1 MSASIQNTPLEEL
14 PDQATSSAAS
24 LASANRAASNH
35 TASNHTPMM
44 RQYHG
49 LKAQHPDML
58 LFYRMGDFYEL
69 FFEDAEKASR
79 LLGITLTHRGTS
91 NGAPIKM
98 AGVPYH
104 AAEQYLAKLA
114 KLGEAVA
121 ICEQVGDPAIS
132 KGPVDRQ
139 VTRILTPGTLTDTAL
154 LDESRDNQ
162 LLSIFQA
169 DGVIGL
175 ARLNLASGAFILSEI
190 AVGLLAQEIERIAPS
205 EILLADDFQH
215 AAINS
220 SKVAKKRLSP
230 WQFDFDS
237 AFNTLT
243 KQLNTYDL
251 NGFGCASLQP
261 AICAAGA
268 LLDYVKHTQRT
279 ALPHINALSVETTS
293 AYIQLD
299 AATRRN
305 LEIDMTLRGET
316 SPTLY
321 SLLNTTQTAMGAR
334 LLRHWL
340 HHPLQDRNLVMKRHD
355 AITELIQ
362 KDGFLSL
369 NQLLKAIGD
378 IERMTARIALK
389 TARPRDLSGLAMSLQ
404 QLPLLQTQLQNSQTS
419 LLQTLGS
426 SLTAPAAVVGLL
438 TTAIKPEPSTV
449 LREGGVIADG
459 YDAEL
464 DELRALQNNHGEFLL
479 QYEAAEKARTG
490 IANLKVEYNSVHGF
504 YIEMSRSQ
512 AESAPTEY
520 RRRQTLKNVE
530 RFITPE
536 LKAFEDKVLS
546 ANDRALAREK
556 MLYAE
561 VLEQLLPHITA
572 LQANAGAV
580 ASLDVL
586 CCFAERAV
594 ALNYVAPQFITE
606 AGLQISGG
614 RHPVVENITQPFV
627 ANDVTLNPYRQLL
640 LITGPNMG
648 GKSTFMRQTALVVLL
663 AHCGCYVPA
672 ISAKIGEI
680 DRIMTRIGASD
691 DLAGGRSTFMVEMTE
706 TANILHNAT
715 EKSLVLLDEIGRGT
729 STFDGLSLAWAVA
742 KQLLEK
748 NRSYTL
754 FATHYFEL
762 TRIVDEFKHAANV
775 HLDAVEHGPEN
786 NKVIVFMHKVEEGAA
801 NQSYGLQVAQLAGIP
816 KSVVA
821 AAKRK
826 LIQLENNQVYSNV
839 AQPDMFM
846 ASEPAADL
854 PVHPVVSALDAIQV
868 DDLTPK
874 QALDLLYK
882 LKDLLEN

>member
-1 MSASIQNTPLEEL
+1 MSNTQQTTSPAESVAS
-14 PDQATSSAAS
+14 
-24 LASANRAASNH
+24 
-35 TASNHTPMM
+35 HTPMM
-44 RQYHG
+44 RQYLG

-79 LLGITLTHRGTS
+79 LLGITLTHRGSS
-91 NGAPIKM
+91 NGQPIKM

-104 AAEQYLAKLA
+104 AAEGYLAKLA

-121 ICEQVGDPAIS
+121 ICEQIGDPATS

-139 VTRILTPGTLTDTAL
+139 VARILTPGTLTDTAL

-169 DGVIGL
+169 EGVIGL
-175 ARLNLASGAFILSEI
+175 ARLNLASGTFILSEI
-190 AVGLLAQEIERIAPS
+190 AVGLLGQEIERIAPS

-215 AAINS
+215 TAIAL

-251 NGFGCASLQP
+251 NGFGCGSLNP

-279 ALPHINALSVETTS
+279 TLPHINAISVEMTS
-293 AYIQLD
+293 AYVQLD

-305 LEIDMTLRGET
+305 LEIDLTLRGEA

-340 HHPLQDRNLVMKRHD
+340 HHPLQDRNLVMKRHE
-355 AITELIQ
+355 AVAELIQ
-362 KDGFLSL
+362 NNSYAMLP
-369 NQLLKAIGD
+369 LKNMGD
-378 IERMTARIALK
+378 IERITARIALK
-389 TARPRDLSGLAMSLQ
+389 TARPRDLSGLTASLQ
-404 QLPLLQTQLQNSQTS
+404 QLPLLQEQLQSSQTS

-426 SLTAPAAVVGLL
+426 SLTAPNAVVSLL
-438 TTAIKPEPSTV
+438 TTAIKAEPSVV
-449 LREGGVIADG
+449 LREGSVIADG
-459 YDAEL
+459 YDADL

-490 IANLKVEYNSVHGF
+490 ITNLKVEYNSVHGF
-504 YIEMSRSQ
+504 YIEMSRTQ
-512 AESAPTEY
+512 AETAPAEY

-556 MLYAE
+556 LLFAE
-561 VLEQLLPHITA
+561 VLEKLMPFIVA
-572 LQANAGAV
+572 LQTNAGAV

-586 CCFAERAV
+586 SCFAERAET
-594 ALNYVAPQFITE
+594 LNYVAPEFMTE
-606 AGLQISGG
+606 AGIQIANG
-614 RHPVVENITQPFV
+614 RHPVVESIAQPFI
-627 ANDVTLNPYRQLL
+627 ANDVVLNPYRQLL

-648 GKSTFMRQTALVVLL
+648 GKSTFMRQTALIVLL

-672 ISAKIGEI
+672 SSAKIGEI

-715 EKSLVLLDEIGRGT
+715 DKSLVLLDEIGRGT

-762 TRIVDEFKHAANV
+762 TRIVDEFKQAANV
-775 HLDAVEHGPEN
+775 HLDAVEHGHN
-786 NKVIVFMHKVEEGAA
+786 IIFMHKVEEGAA

-821 AAKRK
+821 SAKRK
-826 LIQLENNQVYSNV
+826 LLQLENQNV
-839 AQPDMFM
+839 ANSNAQVDLF
-846 ASEPAADL
+846 ASEAIAPEIVL
-854 PVHPVVSALDAIQV
+854 HPVVNALEGV
-868 DDLTPK
+868 NPDDLTPK
-874 QALDLLYK
+874 QALEVLYH
-882 LKDLLEN
+882 LKTFV

>member
-1 MSASIQNTPLEEL
+1 MSKIQEPMSPAE
-14 PDQATSSAAS
+14 SAAS
-24 LASANRAASNH
+24 
-35 TASNHTPMM
+35 HTPMM
-44 RQYHG
+44 RQYLG

-79 LLGITLTHRGTS
+79 LLGITLTHRGSS
-91 NGAPIKM
+91 NGQPIKM

-104 AAEQYLAKLA
+104 AAEGYLAKLA

-121 ICEQVGDPAIS
+121 ICEQIGDPATS
-132 KGPVDRQ
+132 KGPVERQ
-139 VTRILTPGTLTDTAL
+139 VARILTPGTLTDTAL

-169 DGVIGL
+169 EGVIGL
-175 ARLNLASGAFILSEI
+175 ARLNLASGTFILSEI
-190 AVGLLAQEIERIAPS
+190 AVGLLGQEIERIAPS

-215 AAINS
+215 AAINLC
-220 SKVAKKRLSP
+220 KVAKKRLSS
-230 WQFDFDS
+230 WQFDYDS
-237 AFNTLT
+237 AFNALT
-243 KQLNTYDL
+243 KQFNTYDL
-251 NGFGCASLQP
+251 NGFGCASLNP

-268 LLDYVKHTQRT
+268 LFDYVKHTQRT
-279 ALPHINALSVETTS
+279 TLPHINALSVEVTS
-293 AYIQLD
+293 AYVQLD

-305 LEIDMTLRGET
+305 LEIDMTLRGEV

-340 HHPLQDRNLVMKRHD
+340 HHPMQDRNLVMKRHE
-355 AITELIQ
+355 AVGELIQ
-362 KDGFLSL
+362 NNTYFTL
-369 NQLLKAIGD
+369 NQPLKNIGD
-378 IERMTARIALK
+378 IERITARVALK
-389 TARPRDLSGLAMSLQ
+389 SARPRDLSGLSASLQ
-404 QLPLLQTQLQNSQTS
+404 QLPLLQTQLLHSQTS

-426 SLTAPAAVVGLL
+426 NLTAPNAVIHLL
-438 TTAIKPEPSTV
+438 ATAIKAEPSVV

-479 QYEAAEKARTG
+479 QYEAAEKVRTG
-490 IANLKVEYNSVHGF
+490 ISNLKVEYNSVHGF
-504 YIEMSRSQ
+504 YIEMSRTQ
-512 AESAPTEY
+512 AETAPAEY

-556 MLYAE
+556 LLFTE
-561 VLEQLLPHITA
+561 VLEQLMPYITA
-572 LQANAGAV
+572 LQTNAGAV

-586 CCFAERAV
+586 SCFAERAET
-594 ALNYVAPQFITE
+594 LKYVAPEFTTE
-606 AGLQISGG
+606 AGIQIVGG
-614 RHPVVENITQPFV
+614 RHPVVESIAQPFI
-627 ANDVTLNPYRQLL
+627 ANDVVLNPYRQLL

-648 GKSTFMRQTALVVLL
+648 GKSTFMRQTALIVLL
-663 AHCGCYVPA
+663 THCGCYVPA
-672 ISAKIGEI
+672 SSAKIGEI

-715 EKSLVLLDEIGRGT
+715 DKSLVLLDEIGRGT

-762 TRIVDEFKHAANV
+762 TRIVDEFKQAANV
-775 HLDAVEHGPEN
+775 HLDAVEHGSN
-786 NKVIVFMHKVEEGAA
+786 IVFMHKVEEGAA

-821 AAKRK
+821 TAKRK
-826 LIQLENNQVYSNV
+826 LIQLENNQLSSN
-839 AQPDMFM
+839 AKQPDMFM
-846 ASEPAADL
+846 TAD
-854 PVHPVVSALDAIQV
+854 PVVDAPAHPAMAELEAMQA

-874 QALDLLYK
+874 QALDFLYK
-882 LKDLLEN
+882 LKDLINKN

>member
-1 MSASIQNTPLEEL
+1 
-14 PDQATSSAAS
+14 
-24 LASANRAASNH
+24 
-35 TASNHTPMM
+35 MM
-44 RQYHG
+44 RQYLG

-79 LLGITLTHRGTS
+79 LLGITLTHRGSS

-104 AAEQYLAKLA
+104 AAEGYLAKLA
-114 KLGEAVA
+114 KLGEAVV
-121 ICEQVGDPAIS
+121 ICEQIGDPATS

-139 VTRILTPGTLTDTAL
+139 VARILTPGTLTDTAL
-154 LDESRDNQ
+154 LDDTRDSQ
-162 LLSIFQA
+162 LLSLYQA

-175 ARLNLASGAFILSEI
+175 ARLNLASGTFILSEI
-190 AVGLLAQEIERIAPS
+190 AISLLAQEIERIAPS

-215 AAINS
+215 AALAA
-220 SKVAKKRLSP
+220 SKVAKKRLGS

-243 KQLNTYDL
+243 KQLNTLDL
-251 NGFGCASLQP
+251 NGFGCADLRP

-279 ALPHINALSVETTS
+279 ALPHINAISIEVTS
-293 AYIQLD
+293 AYVQLD

-305 LEIDMTLRGET
+305 LEIDLTLRGEAA
-316 SPTLY
+316 PTLY

-340 HHPLQDRNLVMKRHD
+340 HHPLQDRNLVAKRLE
-355 AITELIQ
+355 AVAELIQ
-362 KDGFLSL
+362 QEATSDLLQSL
-369 NQLLKAIGD
+369 KTIGD
-378 IERMTARIALK
+378 IERITARVALK

-404 QLPLLQTQLQNSQTS
+404 QLPALQVQLKNAQTS
-419 LLQTLGS
+419 LLQTLEA
-426 SLTAPAAVVGLL
+426 SLTAPDAVVSLL
-438 TTAIKPEPSTV
+438 TTAIKSEPSTV
-449 LREGGVIADG
+449 LRDGGVIADG
-459 YDAEL
+459 YDAQL

-490 IANLKVEYNSVHGF
+490 ISNLKVEYNSVHGF
-504 YIEMSRSQ
+504 YIEMSRTQ
-512 AESAPTEY
+512 AETAPAEY

-556 MLYAE
+556 LLYAE
-561 VLEQLLPHITA
+561 ILEQLLPFIAA
-572 LQANAGAV
+572 LQTNSGAV

-586 CCFAERAV
+586 CCFAERAT
-594 ALNYVAPQFITE
+594 ALNYVAPEFTTE
-606 AGLQISGG
+606 AGLQIVNG

-648 GKSTFMRQTALVVLL
+648 GKSTFMRQTALIVLL

-672 ISAKIGEI
+672 SSAKIGEI

-715 EKSLVLLDEIGRGT
+715 DKSLVLLDEIGRGT

-748 NRSYTL
+748 NRSFTL

-762 TRIVDEFKHAANV
+762 TRLVDEFKQAANV
-775 HLDAVEHGPEN
+775 HLDAVEHGSN
-786 NKVIVFMHKVEEGAA
+786 IVFMHKVEEGAA

-821 AAKRK
+821 SAKRK
-826 LIQLENNQVYSNV
+826 LVQLENNQIAQHSH
-839 AQPDMFM
+839 QPDMFSTAFVE
-846 ASEPAADL
+846 ASAL
-854 PVHPVVSALDAIQV
+854 VHPLVAELETIQP

-874 QALDLLYK
+874 QALELLYK
-882 LKDLLEN
+882 LKQITG

>member
-1 MSASIQNTPLEEL
+1 MSSFE
-14 PDQATSSAAS
+14 
-24 LASANRAASNH
+24 
-35 TASNHTPMM
+35 NHTPMM
-44 RQYHG
+44 RQYLA

-79 LLGITLTHRGTS
+79 LLGITLTQRGSS

-104 AAEQYLAKLA
+104 AAEGYLAKLA
-114 KLGEAVA
+114 KLGEAVV
-121 ICEQVGDPAIS
+121 ICEQVGDPATS
-132 KGPVDRQ
+132 KGPVERQ
-139 VTRILTPGTLTDTAL
+139 VARILTPGTLTDTAL

-162 LLSIFQA
+162 LLSIFYA
-169 DGVIGL
+169 DNLVGL
-175 ARLNLASGAFILSEI
+175 ARLNLASGTFILSEI
-190 AVGLLAQEIERIAPS
+190 ALGLLGQEIERIAPS
-205 EILLADDFQH
+205 EILLPDDFQH
-215 AAINS
+215 AAIRS

-230 WQFDFDS
+230 WQFDYDS

-243 KQLNTYDL
+243 KQLNTRDL
-251 NGFGCASLQP
+251 NGFGCAELKP

-268 LLDYVKHTQRT
+268 MLDYVQHTQRT
-279 ALPHINALSVETTS
+279 TLPHINAVSVESTS
-293 AYIQLD
+293 AYVQLD

-305 LEIDMTLRGET
+305 LEIDITLRGEAA
-316 SPTLY
+316 PTLY

-340 HHPLQDRNLVMKRHD
+340 HHPLQDRNLVLKRHE
-355 AITELIQ
+355 AIAELI
-362 KDGFLSL
+362 DSNGFQTLART
-369 NQLLKAIGD
+369 LKAVGD
-378 IERMTARIALK
+378 IERITARVALK
-389 TARPRDLSGLAMSLQ
+389 TARPRDLSSLAASLQ
-404 QLPLLQTQLQNSQTS
+404 QLPLLQSDLAIMQTS
-419 LLQTLGS
+419 LLQTLGAN
-426 SLTAPAAVVGLL
+426 LTAPSAVVTLL
-438 TTAIKPEPSTV
+438 TTAIQPEPSTV

-464 DELRALQNNHGEFLL
+464 DELRSLQNNHGEFLL

-504 YIEMSRSQ
+504 YIEMSRTQ
-512 AESAPTEY
+512 AESAPAEY

-556 MLYAE
+556 LLYAQ
-561 VLEQLLPHITA
+561 VLEQLMPFITP
-572 LQANAGAV
+572 LQTNAGAV

-586 CCFAERAV
+586 CSFAERAV
-594 ALNYVAPQFITE
+594 ALKYVAPQFSTE
-606 AGLQISGG
+606 AGIQIVGG
-614 RHPVVENITQPFV
+614 RHPVVESIAQPFV
-627 ANDVTLNPYRQLL
+627 ANDVILNPYRQLL

-648 GKSTFMRQTALVVLL
+648 GKSTFMRQTALIVLL
-663 AHCGCYVPA
+663 AYCGSYVPA
-672 ISAKIGEI
+672 TSAKIGEI

-715 EKSLVLLDEIGRGT
+715 DKSLVLLDEIGRGT

-748 NRSYTL
+748 NHSYTL

-762 TRIVDEFKHAANV
+762 TRIVDEFKYAANV
-775 HLDAVEHGPEN
+775 HLDAIEHGHN
-786 NKVIVFMHKVEEGAA
+786 IVFMHKVEEGAA

-821 AAKRK
+821 SAKRK
-826 LIQLENNQVYSNV
+826 LQQLEASQIAQHAS
-839 AQPDMFM
+839 QPDMFSN
-846 ASEPAADL
+846 AEVAADL
-854 PVHPVVSALDAIQV
+854 PIHPAILALESIQA

-874 QALDLLYK
+874 QALDVLYQ
-882 LKDLLEN
+882 LKTLI

>member
-1 MSASIQNTPLEEL
+1 MSNTE
-14 PDQATSSAAS
+14 
-24 LASANRAASNH
+24 
-35 TASNHTPMM
+35 NHTPMM
-44 RQYHG
+44 RQYLG

-69 FFEDAEKASR
+69 FFDDAIKASK
-79 LLGITLTHRGTS
+79 LLGITLTQRGTS
-91 NGAPIKM
+91 NGEPIKM
-98 AGVPYH
+98 AGIPYH
-104 AAEQYLAKLA
+104 AAEGYLAKLA
-114 KLGEAVA
+114 KLGEAVV
-121 ICEQVGDPAIS
+121 ICEQVGDPATS
-132 KGPVDRQ
+132 KGPVERQ
-139 VTRILTPGTLTDTAL
+139 VARILTPGTLTDTAL

-162 LLSIFQA
+162 LLSIFQG
-169 DGVIGL
+169 DGIIGL
-175 ARLNLASGAFILSEI
+175 ARLNLASGTFILSEI

-215 AAINS
+215 AALNNN
-220 SKVAKKRLSP
+220 KAAKKRLSP

-243 KQLNTYDL
+243 KQFNTYDL
-251 NGFGCASLQP
+251 NGFGCASLKP

-279 ALPHINALSVETTS
+279 TLPHITALSVETTS

-305 LEIDMTLRGET
+305 LEIDLTLRGEA

-334 LLRHWL
+334 LLRYWL
-340 HHPLQDRNLVMKRHD
+340 HHPLQDRNLVAKRHD
-355 AITELIQ
+355 AIADLIQ
-362 KDGFLSL
+362 QDVYSTLSSI
-369 NQLLKAIGD
+369 LKPICD
-378 IERMTARIALK
+378 IERITARIALK
-389 TARPRDLSGLAMSLQ
+389 TARPRDLSGLASSLQ
-404 QLPLLQTQLQNSQTS
+404 QLPVLQTQLQLLSSS
-419 LLQTLGS
+419 LLQTLGT
-426 SLTAPAAVVGLL
+426 SLTITSVVADLL
-438 TTAIKPEPSTV
+438 NIAIKPEPSVV

-504 YIEMSRSQ
+504 YIEMSRTQ

-556 MLYAE
+556 LLYE
-561 VLEQLLPHITA
+561 QVLEQLLPHISA
-572 LQANAGAV
+572 LQTNAGAV

-586 CCFAERAV
+586 CCFAERAT
-594 ALNYVAPQFITE
+594 ALNYVAPQFTIEAGIQITE
-606 AGLQISGG
+606 G
-614 RHPVVENITQPFV
+614 RHPVVESISVANNGQPFI
-627 ANDVTLNPYRQLL
+627 ANDVSLNPYRQLL

-648 GKSTFMRQTALVVLL
+648 GKSTFMRQTALIVLL

-672 ISAKIGEI
+672 NEAKIGEI

-775 HLDAVEHGPEN
+775 HLDAVEHGN
-786 NKVIVFMHKVEEGAA
+786 NIVFMHKVEEGAA

-816 KSVVA
+816 RPVIT
-821 AAKRK
+821 AAKKK
-826 LIQLENNQVYSNV
+826 LAQLEVHQVANND
-839 AQPDMFM
+839 AQPDMF
-846 ASEPAADL
+846 AVTETVNEAP
-854 PVHPVVSALDAIQV
+854 PHPVIAELETIQA

-882 LKDLLEN
+882 LKDLLA

>member
-1 MSASIQNTPLEEL
+1 MNDTQNDPV
-14 PDQATSSAAS
+14 
-24 LASANRAASNH
+24 ANHA
-35 TASNHTPMM
+35 ASNHTPMM

-69 FFEDAEKASR
+69 FFEDAEKASK

-91 NGAPIKM
+91 NGQPIKM

-104 AAEQYLAKLA
+104 AAEGYLAKLA

-121 ICEQVGDPAIS
+121 ICEQVGDPATS

-169 DGVIGL
+169 DGMLGL
-175 ARLNLASGAFILSEI
+175 ARLNLASGTFILSEI

-243 KQLNTYDL
+243 KQFNTYDL
-251 NGFGCASLQP
+251 NGFGCSNLNP

-279 ALPHINALSVETTS
+279 TLPHINALSVEATS

-299 AATRRN
+299 TATRRN

-340 HHPLQDRNLVMKRHD
+340 HHPLQNRNLVVKRHE
-355 AITELIQ
+355 AIAELIQ
-362 KDGFLSL
+362 NDRIVAL
-369 NQLLKAIGD
+369 NQALKAIGD
-378 IERMTARIALK
+378 IERITARIALK

-404 QLPLLQTQLQNSQTS
+404 QLPLLQTQLQDLQTG

-426 SLTAPAAVVGLL
+426 SLTAPSAVISLL
-438 TTAIKPEPSTV
+438 TSAIKLEPSTV

-479 QYEAAEKARTG
+479 QYESAEKTRTG
-490 IANLKVEYNSVHGF
+490 ITNLKVEYNSVHGF
-504 YIEMSRSQ
+504 YIEMSRTQ
-512 AESAPTEY
+512 AESAPAEY

-561 VLEQLLPHITA
+561 VLEKLLPHIVA
-572 LQANAGAV
+572 LQTNAGAV

-586 CCFAERAV
+586 CCFAERAET
-594 ALNYVAPQFITE
+594 LNYVAPEFTAE
-606 AGLQISGG
+606 AGIHIAHG
-614 RHPVVENITQPFV
+614 RHPVVEQISVQASGQPFI
-627 ANDVTLNPYRQLL
+627 ANDVMLNPYRQLL

-648 GKSTFMRQTALVVLL
+648 GKSTFMRQTALIVLL
-663 AHCGCYVPA
+663 AHCGSYVPA
-672 ISAKIGEI
+672 NSAKIGEI

-715 EKSLVLLDEIGRGT
+715 DKSLVLLDEIGRGT

-762 TRIVDEFKHAANV
+762 TRIIDEFKHATNV
-775 HLDAVEHGPEN
+775 HLDAVEHGN
-786 NKVIVFMHKVEEGAA
+786 NIVFMHKVEEGAA

-826 LIQLENNQVYSNV
+826 LIQLENSQVAQNIN
-839 AQPDMFM
+839 QPDMFS
-846 ASEPAADL
+846 ASVEIEPATI
-854 PVHPVVSALDAIQV
+854 HPAVAELEAVQPDN
-868 DDLTPK
+868 LTPK

-882 LKDLLEN
+882 LKDIVNGQ